1 MCCAAASV
9 TGSPSCL
16 RLSLVDWKVHR
27 GDPGQAAVGSGVNVV
42 AAQLEHHAM
51 PAAASG
57 FTATPCCCPTRSCP
71 TDYAR
76 RSPSRRR
83 CGTRRRSSSAY
94 PRPYYRAVLGDARQ
108 LFSAGVPILNL
119 TKGLEVGS
127 LRRMTEILAE
137 LLPGSPA
144 GVLSRPNLAK
154 EVAAA
159 GQPPDQNPHWCSAAK
174 LVTVVGFGGTSRWNC
189 SLIRL

>member
-1 MCCAAASV
+1 
-9 TGSPSCL
+9 
-16 RLSLVDWKVHR
+16 
-27 GDPGQAAVGSGVNVV
+27 
-42 AAQLEHHAM
+42 
-51 PAAASG
+51 
-57 FTATPCCCPTRSCP
+57 
-71 TDYAR
+71 
-76 RSPSRRR
+76 
-83 CGTRRRSSSAY
+83 
-94 PRPYYRAVLGDARQ
+94 
-108 LFSAGVPILNL
+108 VPILNL

-144 GVLSRPNLAK
+144 GVLSGPNLAK

>member
-1 MCCAAASV
+1 MCAKVAVLGAGSWGTTVAGLVASRTPTV
-9 TGSPSCL
+9 IWAREDGLAEEINDKHRNSLFLPDAVLPDGLRASQSIEEALRDATAIIVGVPS
-16 RLSLVDWKVHR
+16 
-27 GDPGQAAVGSGVNVV
+27 
-42 AAQLEHHAM
+42 
-51 PAAASG
+51 
-57 FTATPCCCPTRSCP
+57 
-71 TDYAR
+71 
-76 RSPSRRR
+76 
-83 CGTRRRSSSAY
+83 
-94 PRPYYRAVLGDARQ
+94 PYYRAVLGDARQ
-108 LFSAGVPILNL
+108 HFPADVPILNL